1 MKKHFIAFLMFV
13 ISVGAFAQK
22 YTISGHLKDA
32 ETGEALIGA
41 TIYVEEIGAGTA
53 ANEYGFYSITLP
65 KGTYTIV
72 FSYIGYKSRTE
83 KIELNKD
90 MKLSFELGTDAQQ
103 MDAFEVVD
111 KKEEVKNVKSTE
123 MSTINLD
130 IETIRKVPA
139 FMGEVD
145 IIKTMQLMPGIQNG
159 GEGSNGFFVRGGGSD
174 QNLILL
180 DEATVYNAS
189 HFLGFFSVFN
199 SDAIKDVQIYKG
211 GIPAKYGGRLS
222 SLLDIKMKEG
232 NSKRFSGR
240 GGIGTVASR
249 FTLEG
254 PIKKDKGSFMI
265 SGRRT
270 YADLFLK
277 LAKDT
282 SLRKNKLYFYDL
294 NLKSNYTINDNNRVF
309 LSGYFGRDVF
319 RFGQEFAM
327 SWGNATGT
335 VRWNHLFNDKL
346 FSNITFIASNF
357 DYNLGVPDGVQA
369 FNWKSNI
376 VDYSLK
382 ADLTHY
388 ITPKFTL
395 YYGAQSIYH
404 TFKPGLITGSDQ
416 SIFSKFELPQNYA
429 WENALYIAG
438 KHEVTDLLAMEYG
451 LRFSMFQNT
460 GKTTYY
466 GYDRTN
472 PAEYVA
478 NDTIETAGGVYNTY
492 SNFEPRFSLR
502 YTLNESTSFKTSY
515 NRTAQYLHLAN
526 NSTSASPL
534 AIWFPSTPNVK
545 PQMADQVAAGLFK
558 NFKDNMFETSIEFYY
573 KWMHNSIDFRDHAQ
587 LLLNQYLEG
596 ELRIGKA
603 WSKGMEIL
611 LRKNKGDLTGWIGYT
626 LSRTWRSIPEINN
639 GKKYLAPYDRTHDI
653 SIVLSYAL
661 TDKVSLGGT
670 WVYSTGAPITVPTGR
685 YQYKGAIIPVYSDRN
700 SVRMP
705 AYHRMDVS
713 ATFDLKSARDK
724 ALARGKDKPRINW
737 EHDINISV
745 YNAYMRHNP
754 FTINFRQSKEDPSV
768 TEAYKIYLFSIVP
781 AITYNFR
788 F

>member
-1 MKKHFIAFLMFV
+1 MFV

-41 TIYVEEIGAGTA
+41 TIYVEELGAGTA

-65 KGTYTIV
+65 KGTYTVV

-83 KIELNKD
+83 KIVLNKD

-249 FTLEG
+249 FTIEG
-254 PIKKDKGSFMI
+254 PLKKDKGSFMV

-294 NLKSNYTINDNNRVF
+294 NLKSNYTLNDNNRIY

-395 YYGAQSIYH
+395 YYGAQSIHH
-404 TFKPGLITGSDQ
+404 TFKPGVITGGDQ
-416 SIFSKFELPQNYA
+416 SVFNKFELPQNYA
-429 WENALYIAG
+429 WENALYISG

-466 GYDRTN
+466 GYDRSN

-478 NDTIETAGGVYNTY
+478 NDTIETIGSIYNTY

-545 PQMADQVAAGLFK
+545 PQMADQVAAGIFK

-653 SIVLSYAL
+653 SVVLSYAL
-661 TDKVSLGGT
+661 NDKVSLGGT
-670 WVYSTGAPITVPTGR
+670 WVYSTGSPITVPTGR

-713 ATFDLKSARDK
+713 ATFDLKSAKDK
-724 ALARGKDKPRINW
+724 ALARGKDKPKINW
-737 EHDINISV
+737 EHDINVSV